1 MAVNSSK
8 PAETTNPQVFALEVA
23 RDWMLREG
31 GRTRAAAMVSALLE
45 STTTAMARGEP
56 APDKDSGTLLD
67 IWRASREGARAGSGS
82 PLRAS
87 EIQQWWDV
95 RADHL
100 RQVCFSQGAKWLPR
114 LVVKPGGGRGLPTL
128 FQIVLDP
135 FEPSEEAAAD
145 SGRPREPGTLHYEV
159 SPAKPALWLRIL
171 MGGRPFPMGS
181 WRGYL
186 LVALALADLLLIC
199 LIWLGVYFL
208 WAQPRP
214 VSTADIALVAMSALV
229 SLALWRGVRPIWR
242 LPTDRV
248 TLAGPT
254 FLALSELHGQLRTM
268 PNATRRDAGRVFSV
282 VRHWGICPICA
293 AEVDVQ
299 RGGQEFP
306 GRLVGRC
313 QDAPLEHVFSFD
325 PVLLIGRPMRQSLD
339 ART

>member
-1 MAVNSSK
+1 MAANSSK
-8 PAETTNPQVFALEVA
+8 PAETTNSQVFALEVT
-23 RDWMLREG
+23 RDWLLREG
-31 GRTRAAAMVSALLE
+31 GRTRAAAMVAALLE
-45 STTTAMARGEP
+45 STTTAMARGEA
-56 APDKDSGTLLD
+56 APEKDSGTLLD

-87 EIQQWWDV
+87 EIQQWWDA
-95 RADHL
+95 RASHL
-100 RQVCFSQGAKWLPR
+100 RQACSSHGANWLPR

-135 FEPSEEAAAD
+135 FEPGDEGAAD
-145 SGRPREPGTLHYEV
+145 SGRSREPGTLHYVV

-208 WAQPRP
+208 WAPPRP
-214 VSTADIALVAMSALV
+214 ISTADVALVAMSALV
-229 SLALWRGVRPIWR
+229 SLVLWRGVRPIWR

-282 VRHWGICPICA
+282 VRHWGVCPVCA

-299 RGGQEFP
+299 DGGREFP

-325 PVLLIGRPMRQSLD
+325 PVLLIGRPL
-339 ART
+339 RTLQDPRV